1 MNALPT
7 LELLKQVTVVVA
19 DTGEFS
25 TIEQF
30 QPQDATTNPS
40 LIYKAVI
47 KDEYKSLLDEAVTYA
62 KGKVSGV
69 DEQAELAMDKLS
81 VSFGAKILGVVKGRV
96 STEIDARLSY
106 DTEATIKRCQRLASL
121 YEEVGVDW
129 RQRVLFKIA
138 STWEGIQAARV
149 LEQFGYHCNLT
160 LLFSFAQAIACA
172 DANATLISPFV
183 GRILRLLQERARQ
196 ELGRRRVGGSRCRVG
211 AQHLQLLQKVWLQNN
226 CNGS

>member
-1 MNALPT
+1 M
-7 LELLKQVTVVVA
+7 
-19 DTGEFS
+19 
-25 TIEQF
+25 
-30 QPQDATTNPS
+30 
-40 LIYKAVI
+40 
-47 KDEYKSLLDEAVTYA
+47 
-62 KGKVSGV
+62 
-69 DEQAELAMDKLS
+69 
-81 VSFGAKILGVVKGRV
+81 

-183 GRILRLLQERARQ
+183 GRICDYYKK
-196 ELGRRRVGGSRCRVG
+196 ELGKNWDDDASEDPGVVSVRNIYNYYKKFGYKTIVMG
-211 AQHLQLLQKVWLQNN
+211 AR
-226 CNGS
+226 